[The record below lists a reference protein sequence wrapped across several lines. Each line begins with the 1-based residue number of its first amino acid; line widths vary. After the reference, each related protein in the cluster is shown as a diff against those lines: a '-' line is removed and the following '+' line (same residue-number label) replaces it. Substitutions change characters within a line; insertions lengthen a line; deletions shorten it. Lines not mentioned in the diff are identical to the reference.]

1 VVFVRKR
8 SPEVQY
14 LRTTITDEQ
23 RQQFGRLVEESITR
37 IEAAQFLPRS
47 GIRFPQNGCLSCP
60 FLGLCLGN
68 KQMADSKLNRSPG
81 AEDFAWLDELHY

>member
-1 VVFVRKR
+1 MMVGKR

-14 LRTTITDEQ
+14 LRTIITDEQ
-23 RQQFGRLVEESITR
+23 RQQFGLLVEETVQR
-37 IEAAQFLPRS
+37 IEAGQFLPRS

-68 KQMADSKLNRSPG
+68 QQLADARLNRCPG
-81 AEDFAWLDELHY
+81 AEDLAWLDELHY

>member
-1 VVFVRKR
+1 M
-8 SPEVQY
+8 
-14 LRTTITDEQ
+14 RTTITDEQ
-23 RQQFGRLVEESITR
+23 RQQFGCLVEDTIRR
-37 IEAAQFLPRS
+37 IESGQFLPRS

-68 KQMADSKLNRSPG
+68 QTLADSKLNRCPG